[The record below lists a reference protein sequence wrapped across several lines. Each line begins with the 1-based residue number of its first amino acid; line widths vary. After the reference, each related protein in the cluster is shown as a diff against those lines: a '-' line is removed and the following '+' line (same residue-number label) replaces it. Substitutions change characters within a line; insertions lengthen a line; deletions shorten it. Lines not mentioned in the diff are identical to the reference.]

1 MSDIYYYAQIDADNI
16 CVGVSQL
23 SELDNRLNMIQ
34 LESYDMPVMGKM
46 WTGSEWVENPN
57 QPVVEPQPE
66 PVTNEEIKAKMDQ
79 LEQQNV
85 AIMMGMVDV
94 FAAVT
99 SANGGAE

>member
-1 MSDIYYYAQIDADNI
+1 MEVHYYAQIDDDGI
-16 CVGVSQL
+16 CYGVSQL
-23 SELDNRLNMIQ
+23 SGIVDMPNMIE
-34 LESYDMPVMGKM
+34 LESYDMSVMGKM

-57 QPVVEPQPE
+57 PPVVEQQPE

-99 SANGGAE
+99 SADGGAE

>member
-1 MSDIYYYAQIDADNI
+1 MEVHYYAQINDDNI
-16 CVGVSQL
+16 CDGVSQL
-23 SELDNRLNMIQ
+23 SGIVDKPNMIE
-34 LESYDMPVMGKM
+34 LERYDMSVWGKM
-46 WTGSEWVENPN
+46 WTGSEWVDNPN
-57 QPVVEPQPE
+57 PPVIEPQPE

-99 SANGGAE
+99 SADGGAE

>member
-1 MSDIYYYAQIDADNI
+1 MEVHYYAQINDDGI
-16 CVGVSQL
+16 CDGVSQL
-23 SELDNRLNMIQ
+23 SGIVDKPNMIE
-34 LESYDMPVMGKM
+34 LESYDMSVMGKL
-46 WTGSEWVENPN
+46 WTGSEWIENPN
-57 QPVVEPQPE
+57 PPAIESQPE

-99 SANGGAE
+99 SADGGAE

>member
-1 MSDIYYYAQIDADNI
+1 MYYAMLDENNI
-16 CVGVSQL
+16 CVSVQESPTVIDSDDL
-23 SELDNRLNMIQ
+23 MELD
-34 LESYDMPVMGKM
+34 SYDTSVLGKM
-46 WTGSEWVENPN
+46 WTGSEWVDNPN
-57 QPVVEPQPE
+57 PPVIEPE

>member
-1 MSDIYYYAQIDADNI
+1 MKYYATIDENNI
-16 CVGVSQL
+16 CYGISQL
-23 SELDNRLNMIQ
+23 SGEVIADNMIE
-34 LESYDMPVMGKM
+34 LSSYDTTLLGKM
-46 WTGSEWVENPN
+46 WIGSEWVENPN
-57 QPVVEPQPE
+57 SQVVEPQPE

-99 SANGGAE
+99 SAGGGTE

>member
-1 MSDIYYYAQIDADNI
+1 M
-16 CVGVSQL
+16 
-23 SELDNRLNMIQ
+23 ELIKTEEIQ
-34 LESYDMPVMGKM
+34 ENELTYIVNTYSNG
-46 WTGSEWVENPN
+46 TVEKYIKPDPDYVP
-57 QPVVEPQPE
+57 PVVEPQQE

-99 SANGGAE
+99 SVDGGAE